1 MKKKKRKLQENKSL
15 NQKYLFFEIHIQDS
29 VSFIH
34 NLECNKKE

>member
-1 MKKKKRKLQENKSL
+1 MKKKRKLQENKSL